1 MGHLHRITKL
11 YASNGPWPLPFPIT
25 DSKKGYGCQ
34 NMRDYKILPTQIIV
48 KEQLFYCCST
58 FNSHCRVFDNEH
70 NSYPKMSVKCPKPCS
85 LSGTLCL
92 CHFKILICNLFLDFL
107 KMYKKKIQNKVLQL
121 CNNNQYKSFKM
132 EKTLENK
139 TQIHYVLAIFNYIL
153 NLMKYCFI

>member
-1 MGHLHRITKL
+1 MAAPSSHHSMGYFSVVFVKTKIFYGPFNFCMGHLHRITKL

-70 NSYPKMSVKCPKPCS
+70 NSYPKMSVKWPKPCS

-92 CHFKILICNLFLDFL
+92 CHF
-107 KMYKKKIQNKVLQL
+107 
-121 CNNNQYKSFKM
+121 
-132 EKTLENK
+132 
-139 TQIHYVLAIFNYIL
+139 
-153 NLMKYCFI
+153 